1 MKCIPIPSCAE
12 CPHRDHKGGF
22 GEVAYVPVCR
32 RVNKELPHT
41 VGTRKTTMG
50 YRMIASQVEGIP
62 EWCPLPD
69 TEDCI

>member
-1 MKCIPIPSCAE
+1 MKCIPIPSCQE

-22 GEVAYVPVCR
+22 GTVAYVPVCR
-32 RVNKELPHT
+32 KANKELPHT
-41 VGTRKTTMG
+41 VEVGPNKVTH
-50 YRMIASQVEGIP
+50 RMFAKLAEGIP